1 MFRKRQLDS
10 QGPQDERAGYIEELE
25 IKGNKTVWLEKK
37 LELGLWGSGL
47 D

>member
-1 MFRKRQLDS
+1 MFRKRRPDS
-10 QGPQDERAGYIEELE
+10 QGPQDERAGYVELE

-37 LELGLWGSGL
+37 LELDLWGSGL